1 MTDAVIETKELRKS
15 YFLGKEEVPVL
26 HGIDFV
32 LPQGQYGAIM
42 GPSGSGK
49 STMLNIL
56 GCLDR
61 PTKGECWIA
70 GRDTAKLTENELADL
85 RCRDIGFVFQAFNL
99 LPRLTLEQNIELP
112 LQYLGM
118 PKKERRKRVAEA
130 MERLGLGERGRHLP
144 NEVSG
149 GQKQRA
155 AVARALM
162 NRPAMLMADEPTG
175 ALDSKASDQLLKLFA
190 EINRDKQ
197 TILMVTHSARAA
209 CRASRVLFIRDGE
222 VYHQL
227 YRGRM
232 TDDELYHRISET
244 WTVLATGGEEK

>member
-1 MTDAVIETKELRKS
+1 MSGSQAVIETKELRKS

-26 HGIDFV
+26 HGLDFV
-32 LPQGQYGAIM
+32 LPRGQFGAIM

-112 LQYLGM
+112 LQYLGL
-118 PKKERRKRVAEA
+118 PRKERRARVKEA
-130 MERLGLGERGRHLP
+130 MDRLGLGDRGRHLP

-155 AVARALM
+155 AIARALVKH
-162 NRPAMLMADEPTG
+162 PALLLADEPTG
-175 ALDSKASDQLLKLFA
+175 NLDSTTTEEVLRIFQELHA
-190 EINRDKQ
+190 EGN
-197 TILMVTHSARAA
+197 TILIITHESEVAARA
-209 CRASRVLFIRDGE
+209 SLEWHIRDG
-222 VYHQL
+222 
-227 YRGRM
+227 
-232 TDDELYHRISET
+232 RIST
-244 WTVLATGGEEK
+244 IRGA

>member
-155 AVARALM
+155 AIARALVKH
-162 NRPAMLMADEPTG
+162 PALLLADEPTG
-175 ALDSKASDQLLKLFA
+175 NLDSTTTEEVLQIFDELQN
-190 EINRDKQ
+190 EGN
-197 TILMVTHSARAA
+197 TILIITHESDVA
-209 CRASRVLFIRDGE
+209 CRARLEWHIRDGNISTI
-222 VYHQL
+222 
-227 YRGRM
+227 RG
-232 TDDELYHRISET
+232 
-244 WTVLATGGEEK
+244 A